1 MLTRNATRFLTDF
14 IFRAE
19 AERYP
24 DVIFSNPMKL
34 WQHPVTGTPDLA
46 EHVANSVRPLAALF
60 PDFWK
65 GKWVVS
71 FYEGPILRW
80 PAYMADDYGDVR
92 IREALGNVFANDHQ
106 RSARRGHV
114 GDVLKKA
121 QHHVETTI
129 DRRIQITTPLPFYL
143 PKLDQTDG
151 GDEFTFH
158 SLHHHEV
165 PNVVSPGLS
174 FNLCGYTSG
183 GENRVCGDVVHFLAI
198 LLLHIGT
205 ASRTAHESPA
215 ATPQTS
221 PRDNARPHS
230 ARRHGGW
237 ANLPATTHP
246 LHLCGDCPASYA
258 PFHIKAIPDP
268 TCTVVSSGLPEHTG
282 VHKVWAAN
290 VQPCSQ
296 WCLDNVKPRLI
307 PTGSGSVEERMCQLS
322 RDAVLNRTLP
332 S

>member
-129 DRRIQITTPLPFYL
+129 DRRIQITTPHWQL
-143 PKLDQTDG
+143 TV
-151 GDEFTFH
+151 E
-158 SLHHHEV
+158 S
-165 PNVVSPGLS
+165 
-174 FNLCGYTSG
+174 
-183 GENRVCGDVVHFLAI
+183 
-198 LLLHIGT
+198 
-205 ASRTAHESPA
+205 SR
-215 ATPQTS
+215 
-221 PRDNARPHS
+221 
-230 ARRHGGW
+230 
-237 ANLPATTHP
+237 
-246 LHLCGDCPASYA
+246 
-258 PFHIKAIPDP
+258 
-268 TCTVVSSGLPEHTG
+268 
-282 VHKVWAAN
+282 
-290 VQPCSQ
+290 
-296 WCLDNVKPRLI
+296 
-307 PTGSGSVEERMCQLS
+307 
-322 RDAVLNRTLP
+322 
-332 S
+332 